1 MHRRTFLATALLAV
15 AAPRAAIAT
24 TPGVAPAFA
33 TRGFKAIDPSP
44 TDPEQIL
51 ARVDRLSESS
61 PPFPSNLDAL
71 VELGHFDYFGAIRG
85 EYWVGEF
92 ETVQAPADLPSPA
105 MFVDF
110 DSSAGVA
117 GFRQEHTLGMFESGG
132 LRWTVQATDGERPRR
147 IRVVTDLALLLEE
160 RRAGGTPT
168 PSATSLENL
177 LPTEADFPFP
187 VKPTEAPSS
196 AQ

>member
-1 MHRRTFLATALLAV
+1 MNRRTFLAATLVAIAAPRTALAGTPV
-15 AAPRAAIAT
+15 AAP
-24 TPGVAPAFA
+24 PFA
-33 TRGFKAIDPSP
+33 MRVFEAIDPAA
-44 TDPEQIL
+44 TDPERIV
-51 ARVDRLSESS
+51 ARVDRLAIAS
-61 PPFPSNLDAL
+61 PPFPANLDEL
-71 VELGHFDYFGAIRG
+71 VELGHFEYFGAIRG

-132 LRWTVQATDGERPRR
+132 LRWTIQATDGERPRR
-147 IRVVTDLALLLEE
+147 IRVVTNLALRLEE